1 MVQFIDGSV
10 LAQLCPP
17 DMTFAIQH
25 CLLYP
30 DRGPSVVEPLDFTQA
45 MQLDFHAPDL
55 LRYPCLGLARQAME
69 ASGVATGIFNAANE
83 IAVEAFVSRKIR
95 FVEIPTII
103 EKTLHSIDNTEPS
116 SLEEVLHY
124 DLQARRHAA
133 NFVAKISS

>member
-1 MVQFIDGSV
+1 M
-10 LAQLCPP
+10 L
-17 DMTFAIQH
+17 
-25 CLLYP
+25 
-30 DRGPSVVEPLDFTQA
+30 
-45 MQLDFHAPDL
+45 HAEQQ
-55 LRYPCLGLARQAME
+55 LARQAME

-103 EKTLHSIDNTEPS
+103 EKTLHSIDNTQPS